1 MIDVAALFHAHH
13 DGLLRYLTALT
24 ADPDLASDAAQ
35 EAFIRLNERPPATS
49 THLRAWLYRVA
60 TNYVIDAA
68 RVIARRAEL
77 AAHNMDLGEV
87 GSGSNPDSELVRSER
102 KALVQSALASL
113 RPGERAVLLMRAQG
127 FAYREI
133 ADALEIPM
141 NSIGAIGARG
151 LRKLSARLAPMEAQL
166 R

>member
-1 MIDVAALFHAHH
+1 MIDVAAQFHAHH
-13 DGLLRYLTALT
+13 DGLRRYLAALT

-68 RVIARRAEL
+68 RVAARRAEL
-77 AAHNMDLGEV
+77 AARSIDHEGL
-87 GSGSNPDSELVRSER
+87 GSGLSPDSELERSER
-102 KALVQSALASL
+102 NALIQSALAVL

-151 LRKLSARLAPMEAQL
+151 LRKLSAQLAPMEAQL